1 VKAPRVGL
9 AGLSASD
16 RRQLADD
23 IERWLLDPVAFVLEV
38 FAPGW
43 EAAHPGHDFKL
54 EKWHTIGLRALL
66 GPNPRV
72 AAQASKGVGKT
83 AWLAWVGWWFL
94 LCHQHSKGAAC
105 SITGANLKSGLWSE
119 LALWQ
124 GYSPLLQTLFE
135 HKAERISARGE
146 KLAKTWF
153 LDSRTFQ
160 TDADPTKQNESMAGL
175 HNDNV
180 FILLDEVG
188 AYPMGVFKAA
198 QGIFTDVTATALMV
212 VAGNCNDEDGPLG
225 VIARD
230 EPDRWTV
237 IEINGDPDNPDR
249 CARVDIEEARK
260 EIALYGRDDPG
271 VRVNFLGLF
280 PKRGSNKLLG
290 IDEVTEAMRRDA
302 PKRNWIADPVI
313 FGLDAAMH
321 GDDSNVLSKRQGCMA
336 WMRPEWIWRNLN
348 PGPLADRIA
357 VILNQP
363 ENKDYGALFVDVTGG
378 WGQGV
383 TLRLQDLGFRRVIAV
398 DFGEAALDPQ
408 FYNRRAEM
416 HFLMADWIK
425 SVGCIP
431 NDVLLRAEL
440 CAPGYEHAQKNGRSC
455 RKVEPKVLIKA
466 RLGRSP
472 DKSDSLGLTF
482 AAPVYRRTRD
492 DVTPLTQFSN
502 ETADGTPYNPYKA
515 MRGGR

>member
-1 VKAPRVGL
+1 MRPARLDLASMSVGDRTLL
-9 AGLSASD
+9 AQS
-16 RRQLADD
+16 
-23 IERWLLDPVAFVLEV
+23 IERWLLDPALFVLEV

-43 EAAHPGHDFKL
+43 EAAHPGHEFRL
-54 EKWHTIGLRALL
+54 ENWHDQGLDAIATEQ
-66 GPNPRV
+66 RV

-105 SITGANLKSGLWSE
+105 SITGANLKAGLWSE

-124 GYSPLLQTLFE
+124 SYSPLLMALFE
-135 HKAERISARGE
+135 HKAERISSRDFP
-146 KLAKTWF
+146 KTWF

-180 FILLDEVG
+180 FVLLDEVG
-188 AYPMGVFKAA
+188 AYPLGVFKAA
-198 QGIFTDVTATALMV
+198 QGIFTDGTATALLV

-225 VIARD
+225 VISRD
-230 EPDRWTV
+230 EPDRWTI
-237 IEINGDPDNPDR
+237 IEINGDPDNPGR
-249 CARVDIEEARK
+249 CTRVDIEEARK

-280 PKRGSNKLLG
+280 PKRGSNKLVG
-290 IDEVTEAMRRDA
+290 IDEATEAQRRDSQM
-302 PKRNWIADPVI
+302 RNWISDPVI

-321 GDDSNVLSKRQGCMA
+321 GDDSNVLAKRQGCMS
-336 WMRPEWIWRNLN
+336 WLRPEWVWRNLN

-357 VILNQP
+357 VILSTR
-363 ENKDYGALFVDVTGG
+363 EHKDYGALFVDVTGG

-383 TLRLQDLGFRRVIAV
+383 LLRLQDLGFRRIIPV
-398 DFGEAALDPQ
+398 DFGENALDPQ

-425 SVGCIP
+425 SVGCLP
-431 NDVLLRAEL
+431 ADPLLRGEL
-440 CAPGYEHAQKNGRSC
+440 CAPGYEHAQKNGRSV
-455 RKVEPKVLIKA
+455 RKVEPKKDIKA

-472 DKSDSLGLTF
+472 DKSDALGLTF
-482 AAPVYRRTRD
+482 AAPVFKRTED
-492 DVTPLTQFSN
+492 DAVFTRSSN
-502 ETADGTPYNPYKA
+502 ETPDGTPYNPYKV